1 MRLEEDTVEE
11 QDNSDSYG
19 DPPSLDPIIIF
30 HTDQSALSIK
40 TILPKLESVDSSV
53 EELETI
59 EANSTID
66 NELPIEMETITI
78 VDDGS
83 IVEPGISL
91 MRDIEVI

>member
-1 MRLEEDTVEE
+1 MEE